1 MGVQK
6 YQARIFVWEGWV
18 RSVAGVGL
26 SVHNPRILCTSIT
39 SHTLPGKTGITQ
51 YSCNYSYIHV
61 LDLGIRW
68 SMV

>member
-1 MGVQK
+1 M
-6 YQARIFVWEGWV
+6 

-39 SHTLPGKTGITQ
+39 SHTLPGKAGITQ